1 MSRVVQIAKTQIG
14 YIEKAGNDTKYG
26 DWFGMNYTA

>member
-26 DWFGMNYTA
+26 NRSG